1 MKLAVV
7 IDPIEKLNPKKDSSI
22 AMLRAAAT
30 LGLQLF
36 YMTPADMYVVDGK
49 PYAKLTQIEVSQTS
63 TDWYS
68 SQPSEHTALTQMD
81 IIIMRKDPPF
91 DMNYIYTTYLLE
103 LAENQGTLVVNKPQG
118 LRDANEKYFTT
129 QFPQCCPPTLISQDK
144 QLLQNFW
151 QQHSDVIYKPLDGM
165 GGRSIFHVTESGR
178 NINVIID
185 TLTENGQ
192 VPIMAQRYLPAI
204 RTQGDKRIL
213 IVDDYVVPY
222 TLARIP
228 QGNDERGNLAQGA
241 EGVVA
246 AITPHELQMAQSM
259 IPTLQARGLT
269 LVGLDVI
276 GEHVTEINVTS
287 PTCLVEIEKATN
299 EKVAERLIAKLLDF
313 VKNRQS

>member
-178 NINVIID
+178 NINVILD

-192 VPIMAQRYLPAI
+192 VPVMAQRYLPAI
-204 RTQGDKRIL
+204 KTQGDKRIL

-287 PTCLVEIEKATN
+287 PTCLVEIEKATS